1 MSIYRGYRPL
11 PTDVQV
17 RQVANK
23 RTVEIPSQQQVPHH
37 LRRAQPA
44 AVVLPRTAI
53 WISFL
58 PPRVQ
63 PKALASQYARIANAI
78 YAVWGDLPACRT
90 YLAELLTDQRG
101 GRRGFPS
108 AVLSEIELLQRYH
121 AHVNASSKTN
131 RFWEDSQLSLGDGSQ
146 RSNR

>member
-17 RQVANK
+17 RQVADK
-23 RTVEIPSQQQVPHH
+23 RPVEIPSQQPVPHH

-44 AVVLPRTAI
+44 GVVLPRTAI

-58 PPRVQ
+58 PQRVQ
-63 PKALASQYARIANAI
+63 PKALALHYARIANAI
-78 YAVWGDLPACRT
+78 CAVWGDLPACRT

-101 GRRGFPS
+101 GRLGFPS
-108 AVLSEIELLQRYH
+108 AVLREIELLQRYH

-131 RFWEDSQLSLGDGSQ
+131 QNWEDSQRSLSDGPQ
-146 RSNR
+146 RTNR

>member
-23 RTVEIPSQQQVPHH
+23 RPNEITSPQPVPHH

-44 AVVLPRTAI
+44 GVVLPRTAI

-63 PKALASQYARIANAI
+63 PSALASQYARIANAI
-78 YAVWGDLPACRT
+78 CAVWGDLPACRT

-101 GRRGFPS
+101 GRLGFPS
-108 AVLSEIELLQRYH
+108 AVLPEIELLQRYP
-121 AHVNASSKTN
+121 AHVHAPLK
-131 RFWEDSQLSLGDGSQ
+131 
-146 RSNR
+146 SNPKW